1 MSYLVQPF
9 IDAIGESLSLAL
21 AARQPT
27 IELGNDRALVEEG
40 LPVLR
45 WPSVLSWLSQ
55 LHNGGFVL
63 REPFE
68 QFDYLRTSR
77 MSHVHSAIE
86 NCYVLQ
92 QQRE

>member
-1 MSYLVQPF
+1 LQQFFRNGDLAQTAGLLCAMRRNGNPRNGHSEISNGKNAERRGRMLMSYLVQPF

-45 WPSVLSWLSQ
+45 
-55 LHNGGFVL
+55 
-63 REPFE
+63 
-68 QFDYLRTSR
+68 
-77 MSHVHSAIE
+77 
-86 NCYVLQ
+86 
-92 QQRE
+92 